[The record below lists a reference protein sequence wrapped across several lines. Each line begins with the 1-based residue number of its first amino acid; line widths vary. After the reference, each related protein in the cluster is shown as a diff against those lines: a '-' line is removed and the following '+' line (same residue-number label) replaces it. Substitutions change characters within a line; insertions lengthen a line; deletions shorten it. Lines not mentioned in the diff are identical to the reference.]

1 MTKVLFVCLGNICR
15 SPMAE
20 CVFNTVLERNN
31 AETLCKV
38 DSAGILSYHQGE
50 QPDRR
55 MREMAK
61 SRGYTLIHESRP
73 VKTQDFFD
81 FDIIIGMDES
91 NIEDLKDRAPSVEA
105 MDKIHRISEFFSP
118 GAPFDHIPDPY
129 YGGTEGFN
137 TTVNLL
143 EDACENLYEW
153 IAKGH
158 K

>member
-1 MTKVLFVCLGNICR
+1 
-15 SPMAE
+15 
-20 CVFNTVLERNN
+20 
-31 AETLCKV
+31 
-38 DSAGILSYHQGE
+38 
-50 QPDRR
+50 
-55 MREMAK
+55 MAK

-118 GAPFDHIPDPY
+118 RAPFDHIPDPY

-153 IAKGH
+153 IAKGN